1 MSIYG
6 NLFTENVRLAIE
18 EAKNEIINESFQ
30 TLNESNN
37 QELVL
42 NKYAN
47 KCKSALLKDK
57 RIKSVKITDYKGK
70 SIDILFK
77 ESYNNLPSDLS
88 SFIVKSLNSVKS
100 NFETKYKTNFY
111 WSEKVFNNDS
121 LLITLDSDYEYDG

>member
-1 MSIYG
+1 MSIYE
-6 NLFTENVRLAIE
+6 NLSKDIIRGA
-18 EAKNEIINESFQ
+18 INESFE

-57 RIKSVKITDYKGK
+57 RVKSVKITDYKGK

-121 LLITLDSDYEYDG
+121 LLITLDSDYE